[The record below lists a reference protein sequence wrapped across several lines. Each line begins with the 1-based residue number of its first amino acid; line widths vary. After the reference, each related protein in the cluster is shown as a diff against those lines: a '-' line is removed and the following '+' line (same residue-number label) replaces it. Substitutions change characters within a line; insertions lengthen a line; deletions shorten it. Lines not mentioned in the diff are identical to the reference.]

1 MHVSGFLEY
10 RADGAR
16 QLVGFSGFKGNRPES
31 GYIPA
36 LPYPNMVRSQTMPPA
51 SVPASLLDHLVHTS
65 GLRRSEARRIV
76 EEVVSFY
83 RETPEEFV
91 VRRHRELQAEGM
103 RNRAIYA
110 RVAEEME
117 GWRFRARRLSERQIR
132 RIVYG

>member
-1 MHVSGFLEY
+1 MS
-10 RADGAR
+10 
-16 QLVGFSGFKGNRPES
+16 P
-31 GYIPA
+31 
-36 LPYPNMVRSQTMPPA
+36 
-51 SVPASLLDHLVHTS
+51 VPTSLLEHLVHAS

-83 RETPEEFV
+83 DETPQAFV

-110 RVAEEME
+110 RVAAEME
-117 GWRFRARRLSERQIR
+117 GWRFRAPRLSERQIR

>member
-1 MHVSGFLEY
+1 
-10 RADGAR
+10 
-16 QLVGFSGFKGNRPES
+16 
-31 GYIPA
+31 
-36 LPYPNMVRSQTMPPA
+36 MPPA

>member
-1 MHVSGFLEY
+1 
-10 RADGAR
+10 
-16 QLVGFSGFKGNRPES
+16 
-31 GYIPA
+31 
-36 LPYPNMVRSQTMPPA
+36 MPPA
-51 SVPASLLDHLVHTS
+51 SVPTSLLDHLVHTS

-83 RETPEEFV
+83 RETPEAFV
-91 VRRHRELQAEGM
+91 VRRHRELQGEGM

-110 RVAEEME
+110 RVAAEME